1 VLVWCLATVAGVIFA
16 RAIPEP
22 EALGMDFAFTAAFIA
37 IARSLWKGRTD
48 LFPWLTAMFVVAAS
62 VRLVG
67 VAPSW
72 ALMLGGVAGAGMA
85 GAIGHD

>member
-1 VLVWCLATVAGVIFA
+1 
-16 RAIPEP
+16 
-22 EALGMDFAFTAAFIA
+22 
-37 IARSLWKGRTD
+37 
-48 LFPWLTAMFVVAAS
+48 MFVVAAS